1 MTQNT
6 APTCP
11 APVTSPTALHALA
24 DELRSG
30 ATVLMPATAT
40 TPAEVLTTLASGSPI
55 AVAPAIPSAASSP
68 IAAPAPAAR
77 VLRQVQVSCRCEQYL
92 RGEPAPTEPLA
103 LVRLQANITEADA
116 VEHLH
121 RATCSRN
128 ALEVRMLDGEDLYPQ
143 VTAAYMR
150 QHKIEQI
157 VAKRWGVAIATLQHD
172 I

>member
-1 MTQNT
+1 MTQNA
-6 APTCP
+6 APTTCP
-11 APVTSPTALHALA
+11 APVT
-24 DELRSG
+24 
-30 ATVLMPATAT
+30 PA
-40 TPAEVLTTLASGSPI
+40 TPAEVLATLATGSPI
-55 AVAPAIPSAASSP
+55 AVAPSP
-68 IAAPAPAAR
+68 TAAPAPAAR

-92 RGEPAPTEPLA
+92 KGEPAPTEPLA